1 MKDEC
6 VVKAFYS
13 LIFFKFST
21 FCFAFM
27 VSIIFHIIYSIVA
40 GYLAEVAMNLFNQN
54 KSEDYI
60 S

>member
-1 MKDEC
+1 
-6 VVKAFYS
+6 
-13 LIFFKFST
+13 
-21 FCFAFM
+21 M
-27 VSIIFHIIYSIVA
+27 VSIIFYIIYSIVT